1 MAWLAILAF
10 SLLLLTFAALQRGAD
25 VFGEIRVAG
34 VSFPRGAAGVAAL
47 QSHATKWANERF
59 TIHVGPYVSRMT
71 RAQLGARLPVDTVS
85 ERLRVLGSTGNPF
98 TDIAAFFES
107 RTTGVDLALRPS
119 IDDALLSQRVQEVR
133 KHLERPPIPGTT
145 LSDGRNLPG
154 IPGVTINSLTA
165 FDRIVHAL
173 HENATNV
180 QLDATMLPPPRPRTY
195 ISDDPRSFGQS
206 MIVVE
211 TTFRTGGPSAGRA
224 HNIELAAAA
233 IDGAVLQPG
242 GELSFNERVGERSY
256 ARGFATA
263 KELANRRV
271 VDGVGGGVCQVAA
284 TLHAAA
290 FLSGLTL
297 TDYRPHS
304 RPVQYIDLGLDT
316 MVTWPNQDMRI
327 ANSYPF
333 PIRVRANAR
342 DGVLQVRLEG
352 AGKAHPVEWNTT
364 IVQRSKPGV
373 QEVGDDSLRS
383 GERVV
388 VQSPIDGLLVR
399 RVRTVYLPNGPR
411 SEEAVLRY
419 PPTDRIVAIGG
430 GSRGRGQKLTGLLD
444 TEEF

>member
-1 MAWLAILAF
+1 
-10 SLLLLTFAALQRGAD
+10 LTFAALQRGAD

-34 VSFPRGAAGVAAL
+34 MNVQRGPAGVVALRAHAAN
-47 QSHATKWANERF
+47 WANERF

-98 TDIAAFFES
+98 TDISAFLES
-107 RTTGVDLALRPS
+107 RLSGVELALRPS
-119 IDDALLSQRVQEVR
+119 IDDALLSQRIQEVR
-133 KHLERPPIPGTT
+133 TQLERSPVPGTT
-145 LSDGRNLPG
+145 LSDGRDLPG

-165 FDRIVHAL
+165 ADRVAHAL
-173 HENATNV
+173 QANATSV

-211 TTFRTGGPSAGRA
+211 TTFRASGPSAGRA

-233 IDGAVLQPG
+233 INGAVLPPA

-290 FLSGLTL
+290 FLSGLSL
-297 TDYRPHS
+297 VDYRPHS

-333 PIRVRANAR
+333 PIRVRASAH
-342 DGVLQVRLEG
+342 DGVLQIRLEG
-352 AGKAHPVEWNTT
+352 AGRAHPVEWNTT
-364 IVQRSKPGV
+364 VVQRSKPGM
-373 QEVGDDSLRS
+373 QEVGDDSLRP
-383 GERVV
+383 GERMV

-399 RVRTVYLPNGPR
+399 RVRTVYLPSGPR
-411 SEEAVLRY
+411 TEESLLRY
-419 PPTDRIVAIGG
+419 PPTDRIVAVGG
-430 GSRGRGQKLTGLLD
+430 GSRGRGQKAAGLLD